1 MSGHSE
7 PIKHFDRRSAEYHQL
22 ETVQISFLTFQLRNH
37 YVVGMN
43 SEMKNLVPPPQHQPV
58 NPFKCAGRIA
68 MALALAL
75 TIIIGPSQITAAAP
89 ELNSAPVKV
98 QYHHDN
104 QANADHNSTDSAES
118 GHHSAAIKVYCNTAT
133 RVTPTIHSMATKCAK
148 VRAFCLRP

>member
-1 MSGHSE
+1 
-7 PIKHFDRRSAEYHQL
+7 
-22 ETVQISFLTFQLRNH
+22 
-37 YVVGMN
+37 
-43 SEMKNLVPPPQHQPV
+43 MKNLVPPPQHQPV

-133 RVTPTIHSMATKCAK
+133 PGHANHTQHGDEMCEGSRVLSSTLISGGFDIGRYYIVLGAEFCSAKFPTGHSPEPLKEPPRTA
-148 VRAFCLRP
+148 